1 MGFFKN
7 IILKTA
13 LKSQLKGLPQDQQD
27 KIIKAMEENPEFF
40 ENLAKKIEQ
49 KQKEGKDK
57 TSAAMEVMRENQ
69 NELRKIMMG

>member
-27 KIIKAMEENPEFF
+27 KIIAAIEKNPQFF
-40 ENLAKKIEQ
+40 EDIAKKIEQ

-57 TSAAMEVMRENQ
+57 TSATMEVMRENQ
-69 NELRKIMMG
+69 NELRKIIMG

>member
-13 LKSQLKGLPQDQQD
+13 LRSQLKGLPKDQQD
-27 KIIKAMEENPEFF
+27 KLLKAIEENPEFF
-40 ENLAKKIEQ
+40 ENIAKKIEQ

-57 TSAAMEVMRENQ
+57 TSATMEVMRENQ
-69 NELRKIMMG
+69 NELRKILMS

>member
-7 IILKTA
+7 LILKTT
-13 LKSQLKGLPQDQQD
+13 LRSQLKGLPKDQQG
-27 KIIKAMEENPEFF
+27 KILKAMENNPEFF
-40 ENLAKKIEQ
+40 ENIAKKIEQ

-57 TSAAMEVMRENQ
+57 TSATMEVMRENQ